1 MIGGVAKRYARALE
15 AIGLERGNLDE
26 ILAQTERLAGAWAAA
41 EDLRHVLENP
51 LFPIEKRREILRSV
65 ADGMG
70 IGEVVRNAALLL
82 LDRSRL
88 PELGRI
94 ALALRSMADDR
105 AGRIRAEVVSAVELS
120 EAYYDRL
127 GAALE
132 TITGRKVILA
142 RRQDPS
148 LIAGVVTRVGD
159 RLYDGSARTRL
170 AEIREALV
178 EK

>member
-15 AIGLERGNLDE
+15 AIGLERGNLDDIVTE
-26 ILAQTERLAGAWAAA
+26 TERLAGAWKIS
-41 EDLRHVLENP
+41 EELQHILRNP
-51 LFPIEKRREILRSV
+51 LFPIEKRREILRSL
-65 ADGMG
+65 ADSMG
-70 IGEVVRNAALLL
+70 LGEIVRSAALLL

-88 PELGRI
+88 PELERI
-94 ALALRSMADDR
+94 AMALRSMADER
-105 AGRIRAEVVSAVELS
+105 AGRVRAEVVSAVELS
-120 EAYYDRL
+120 EAYYERL
-127 GAALE
+127 RSTLE
-132 TITGRKVILA
+132 TITGRKVILS

-170 AEIREALV
+170 AQIREAIV